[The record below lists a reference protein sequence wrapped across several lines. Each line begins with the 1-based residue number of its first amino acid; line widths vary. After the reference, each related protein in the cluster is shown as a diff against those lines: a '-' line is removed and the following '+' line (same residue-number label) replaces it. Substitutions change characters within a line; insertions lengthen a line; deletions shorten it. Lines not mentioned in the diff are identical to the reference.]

1 MLVAPRQANFCMRF
15 ATLKIDISATQDW
28 NPIAFLSVPMTKLGM
43 VIHASGS
50 PRPQP
55 CFTNRSTMVPNRETD
70 NAWLCVFLGV
80 FDERWLT
87 SVLLLPEFI
96 LSAGKVLHAHICSC
110 FTVIL

>member
-1 MLVAPRQANFCMRF
+1 
-15 ATLKIDISATQDW
+15 
-28 NPIAFLSVPMTKLGM
+28 
-43 VIHASGS
+43 
-50 PRPQP
+50 
-55 CFTNRSTMVPNRETD
+55 MVPNRETD